1 MRCALAAA
9 PGRSYAAAL
18 GLSAVHN
25 FWWRLSALLVSS
37 FFPLSFTAQASLWKQ
52 RIRRAMDNDDHDH
65 ENLRALLA
73 KMQGELDDMDA
84 KNAALKR
91 ELTCKRQYDDMDED
105 ADADEDADEDEYDDE
120 PLRACINDAI
130 EKQPSTL
137 TPFWIVLFVGLQFFF
152 YASAAVVVGE
162 DIAMAATAIATAWPL
177 RPDFS
182 LSHATIHA
190 LQKDE
195 DNSVYVRCCTPSHA
209 DRDLIMIGRRCFGDC
224 FLQSWWCS
232 TPTDALLKIVRR
244 LCNAN
249 IYPDKA
255 PTIFVWQV
263 DNLQNACG
271 FRHFAKTS
279 YTGIA
284 RTKVVTSSGA
294 IFDGVRLFVFDRIT
308 QKVDLFAAGSIP
320 PAGALLA

>member
-1 MRCALAAA
+1 MGTAQFLVAIVGA
-9 PGRSYAAAL
+9 PRIE
-18 GLSAVHN
+18 
-25 FWWRLSALLVSS
+25 FFSS
-37 FFPLSFTAQASLWKQ
+37 FVHGTGFSYSSSLWKQ
-52 RIRRAMDNDDHDH
+52 RRRAMDDDNHDH
-65 ENLRALLA
+65 EHLRALLA
-73 KMQGELDDMDA
+73 KNAALQGELDDMDA

-91 ELTCKRQYDDMDED
+91 ELNCKRQYDDMD
-105 ADADEDADEDEYDDE
+105 ADADEDAAEDEYDDE

-130 EKQPSTL
+130 EEQPSTL
-137 TPFWIVLFVGLQFFF
+137 TPFWIVLFVGFQFFF
-152 YASAAVVVGE
+152 YASAAVAASSVVGD
-162 DIAMAATAIATAWPL
+162 DIVMAATAIATAWPL

-195 DNSVYVRCCTPSHA
+195 DESFYVRCCTPSHA

-224 FLQSWWCS
+224 FLQSWWSS

-249 IYPDKA
+249 IYPDEA

-263 DNLQNACG
+263 DNLQNALG

-284 RTKVVTSSGA
+284 RTKVVTASGL
-294 IFDGVRLFVFDRIT
+294 ISNGIRLFEFDRMT
-308 QKVDLFAAGSIP
+308 QKVNLYKAGSIP
-320 PAGALLA
+320 PAGALA